1 MPRGGAWWLSELL
14 AWSKIRIKCECG
26 VKRQYDAQQL
36 FDRVGDRSMPGL
48 LSEFSKAL
56 GCPKSGNLYRD
67 RCKLTYDLPSGEP
80 PVSRRDRLV
89 MRPQPAPQKRSLL
102 RTFPNGAMSFAN
114 AGAAATLPGLT
125 EGH

>member
-14 AWSKIRIKCECG
+14 AWTKIRIKCQCG

-36 FDRVGDRSMPGL
+36 FDRVGDRSMPEL

-67 RCKLTYDLPSGEP
+67 RCKLTYGMPSGEP
-80 PVSRRDRLV
+80 PVSRRSRLV
-89 MRPQPAPQKRSLL
+89 TRPQPVPLKKLL
-102 RTFPNGAMSFAN
+102 SRTFPNGATSCAS
-114 AGAAATLPGLT
+114 AGAAATLPS
-125 EGH
+125 

>member
-36 FDRVGDRSMPGL
+36 FNRVGDRSMPEL

-67 RCKLTYDLPSGEP
+67 RCKLTYDMPSGEP
-80 PVSRRDRLV
+80 PVSRRSRLV
-89 MRPQPAPQKRSLL
+89 MRPQPVPLKRLLL
-102 RTFPNGAMSFAN
+102 RTFPNGATCFAS
-114 AGAAATLPGLT
+114 AGAAAASID
-125 EGH
+125 